1 MILYL
6 HGFRSSPRS
15 KKAQRVRAA
24 MASRGRLDDF
34 VCPQLPASPRAA
46 AQLIEAAA
54 RLEDAEQLSLIGSSL
69 GGYYATWL
77 AERTGCRAALLNPAI
92 TPYEDL
98 RPHVGTQPVFFSEQT
113 IEVRP
118 EYMDELRSLDTPG
131 ITRPERYFLL
141 AATGDEV
148 IDWRTMTAKYSGCR
162 QRIIDGS
169 DHQISDFDA
178 YLDEVL
184 AFCGIHRETG
194 KDGSAC
200 A

>member
-6 HGFRSSPRS
+6 HGFRSSPQS
-15 KKAQRVRAA
+15 KKAQLIRQA
-24 MASRGRLDDF
+24 MVARGLADDF
-34 VCPQLPASPRAA
+34 LCPQLPASPRAA
-46 AQLIEAAA
+46 ARLIEAAA
-54 RLEDAEQLSLIGSSL
+54 RLEDAGRLTLIGSSL

-77 AERTGCRAALLNPAI
+77 AERIGCRAVLLNPAI

-98 RPHVGTQPVFFSEQT
+98 RHHLGTQPVFFSAQT
-113 IEVRP
+113 IEVWP
-118 EYMDELRSLDTPG
+118 EYMDELRALDTPVV
-131 ITRPERYFLL
+131 TRPERYFLL

-148 IDWRTMTAKYSGCR
+148 IDWRLMAAKYAGCR

-169 DHQISDFDA
+169 DHQIGDFAD

-184 AFCGIHRETG
+184 AFCGVGRQGER
-194 KDGSAC
+194 AC

>member
-118 EYMDELRSLDTPG
+118 EYMDELRSLDTPR

-184 AFCGIHRETG
+184 AFCGIDRETG
-194 KDGSAC
+194 KDGRAC